1 MEDWTGVIAIDGPA
15 GAGKSTVAKKVASE
29 LGIRYLDTGALY
41 RALAFFL
48 DRLSIPAEE
57 SEVLSKA
64 LSHVSVDICDNKV
77 LLNDEDVSSFIRTPK
92 VDKIASLYSA
102 LPTVREKLLSLQREQ
117 ALKGGLVAD
126 GRDMGTVVFP
136 YAPVKIFLTAR
147 AEVRAKRRFDEL
159 TERGLKVDYSKI
171 LEEIKQRDE
180 ADAHRAI
187 APLKQAADAVLV
199 DSSEKTI
206 DEVVEEIVTTAR
218 RTVHA

>member
-64 LSHVSVDICDNKV
+64 LSHVAVDICDSKV

>member
-64 LSHVSVDICDNKV
+64 LSHVAVDICDSKV

-102 LPTVREKLLSLQREQ
+102 LPTVREKLLSLQRVQ

>member
-64 LSHVSVDICDNKV
+64 LSHVAVDICDNKV

-187 APLKQAADAVLV
+187 APLKQADDAVLV
-199 DSSEKTI
+199 DSSEKNI

-218 RTVHA
+218 RIVHA

>member
-64 LSHVSVDICDNKV
+64 LSHVAVDICDNKV

-159 TERGLKVDYSKI
+159 TDRGLKVDYSKI

>member
-64 LSHVSVDICDNKV
+64 LSHVAVDICDNKV

>member
-48 DRLSIPAEE
+48 DMLSIPAEE

-64 LSHVSVDICDNKV
+64 LSHVAVDICDSKV

-218 RTVHA
+218 RIVHA

>member
-64 LSHVSVDICDNKV
+64 LSHVAVDICDSKV

-187 APLKQAADAVLV
+187 APLKQADDAVLV
-199 DSSEKTI
+199 DSSEKNI

-218 RTVHA
+218 RIVHA

>member
-64 LSHVSVDICDNKV
+64 LSHVAVDICDSKV

-102 LPTVREKLLSLQREQ
+102 LPTVHEKLLSLQREQ

>member
-48 DRLSIPAEE
+48 DRLLIPAEE

-64 LSHVSVDICDNKV
+64 LSHVAVDICDSKV

>member
-64 LSHVSVDICDNKV
+64 LSHVAVDICDSKV

-159 TERGLKVDYSKI
+159 TDRGLKVDYSKI

>member
-41 RALAFFL
+41 RALALFL

-57 SEVLSKA
+57 SEVLNKA
-64 LSHVSVDICDNKV
+64 LSHVAVDICDSKV

>member
-64 LSHVSVDICDNKV
+64 LSHVAVDICDSKV

-206 DEVVEEIVTTAR
+206 NEVVEEIVTTAR
-218 RTVHA
+218 RIVHA

>member
-64 LSHVSVDICDNKV
+64 LSHVAVDICDNKV

-159 TERGLKVDYSKI
+159 TDRGLKVDYSKI

-187 APLKQAADAVLV
+187 APLKQAADALLV
-199 DSSEKTI
+199 DSSERTI

-218 RTVHA
+218 RIVHA

>member
-64 LSHVSVDICDNKV
+64 LSHVAVDICDSKV

-159 TERGLKVDYSKI
+159 NERGLKVDYSKI
-171 LEEIKQRDE
+171 IEEIKQRDE

-206 DEVVEEIVTTAR
+206 DEVVEEIVMTAR

>member
-64 LSHVSVDICDNKV
+64 LSHVAVDICDSKV

-159 TERGLKVDYSKI
+159 TERGLKVDHSKI

-187 APLKQAADAVLV
+187 APLKQADDAVLV

-218 RTVHA
+218 RIVHA

>member
-64 LSHVSVDICDNKV
+64 LSHVAVDICDSKV

-159 TERGLKVDYSKI
+159 TERGLEVDYSKI

-199 DSSEKTI
+199 DS
-206 DEVVEEIVTTAR
+206 TTAR
-218 RTVHA
+218 RTAHA

>member
-64 LSHVSVDICDNKV
+64 LSHVAVDICDSKV

-180 ADAHRAI
+180 ADAHRDI

>member
-41 RALAFFL
+41 RALALFL

-57 SEVLSKA
+57 SEVLNKA
-64 LSHVSVDICDNKV
+64 LSHVAVDICDNKV

>member
-64 LSHVSVDICDNKV
+64 LSHVAVDICDSKV

-159 TERGLKVDYSKI
+159 NERGLKVDYSKI

-206 DEVVEEIVTTAR
+206 DEVVEEIVMTAR

>member
-64 LSHVSVDICDNKV
+64 LSHVAVDICDSKV

-187 APLKQAADAVLV
+187 APLKQADDAVLV
-199 DSSEKTI
+199 DSSEKNI

>member
-64 LSHVSVDICDNKV
+64 LSHVAVDICVSKV

-126 GRDMGTVVFP
+126 GRDMGTVFFP

>member
-64 LSHVSVDICDNKV
+64 LSHVAVDICDSKV

-147 AEVRAKRRFDEL
+147 ADVRAKRRFDEL
-159 TERGLKVDYSKI
+159 TKRGLKVDYSKI

>member
-64 LSHVSVDICDNKV
+64 LSHVAVDICDSKV

-102 LPTVREKLLSLQREQ
+102 LPTVRENLLSLQREQ

>member
-64 LSHVSVDICDNKV
+64 LSHVAVDICDSKV

-206 DEVVEEIVTTAR
+206 DEIVEEIVTTAR

>member
-64 LSHVSVDICDNKV
+64 LSHVAVDICDSKV

-117 ALKGGLVAD
+117 AFKGGLVAD

-206 DEVVEEIVTTAR
+206 NEVVEEIVTTAR
-218 RTVHA
+218 RIVHA

>member
-64 LSHVSVDICDNKV
+64 LSHVAVDICDSKV

-92 VDKIASLYSA
+92 VDNIASLYSA

>member
-64 LSHVSVDICDNKV
+64 LSHVAVDICDSKV

-147 AEVRAKRRFDEL
+147 ADVRAKRRFDEL

-206 DEVVEEIVTTAR
+206 NEVVEEIVTTAR

>member
-64 LSHVSVDICDNKV
+64 LSHVAVDICDSKV

-199 DSSEKTI
+199 DSSEKNI
-206 DEVVEEIVTTAR
+206 DEVVEEIVMTAR

>member
-64 LSHVSVDICDNKV
+64 LSHVAVDICDSKV

-136 YAPVKIFLTAR
+136 YAPGKIFLTAR

>member
-64 LSHVSVDICDNKV
+64 LSHVAVDICDSKV

-102 LPTVREKLLSLQREQ
+102 LPTVREKLLSLQRRLRLLKRPRKQHSLPLQRQATAMLMNSGEKKEQ
-117 ALKGGLVAD
+117 VMLML
-126 GRDMGTVVFP
+126 
-136 YAPVKIFLTAR
+136 
-147 AEVRAKRRFDEL
+147 AEK
-159 TERGLKVDYSKI
+159 SKI
-171 LEEIKQRDE
+171 M
-180 ADAHRAI
+180 
-187 APLKQAADAVLV
+187 
-199 DSSEKTI
+199 
-206 DEVVEEIVTTAR
+206 TA
-218 RTVHA
+218 TLITA

>member
-57 SEVLSKA
+57 SEVLCKA
-64 LSHVSVDICDNKV
+64 LSHVAVDICDSKV

>member
-1 MEDWTGVIAIDGPA
+1 
-15 GAGKSTVAKKVASE
+15 
-29 LGIRYLDTGALY
+29 
-41 RALAFFL
+41 
-48 DRLSIPAEE
+48 
-57 SEVLSKA
+57 
-64 LSHVSVDICDNKV
+64 
-77 LLNDEDVSSFIRTPK
+77 
-92 VDKIASLYSA
+92 
-102 LPTVREKLLSLQREQ
+102 
-117 ALKGGLVAD
+117 
-126 GRDMGTVVFP
+126 MGTVVFP

-218 RTVHA
+218 RIVHA

>member
-64 LSHVSVDICDNKV
+64 LSHVAVDICDSKV

-206 DEVVEEIVTTAR
+206 DEVVEEIVMTAR

>member
-64 LSHVSVDICDNKV
+64 LSHVAVDICDSKV

-218 RTVHA
+218 RIVHA

>member
-64 LSHVSVDICDNKV
+64 LSHVTVDICDSKV

>member
-57 SEVLSKA
+57 NEVLSKA
-64 LSHVSVDICDNKV
+64 LSHVAVDICDSKV